1 MDQNA
6 RTLEIE
12 TKVNLSIFVCHDKV
26 WEVLKMFLNKCE
38 WHVAL

>member
-6 RTLEIE
+6 RMLEIE
-12 TKVNLSIFVCHDKV
+12 IKVNLSIFFRHDKV
-26 WEVLKMFLNKCE
+26 WNVFKMFLNKCE